1 MQCGRQLVSGQRRL
15 HCELGRLQVS
25 NFTYQDDVSVLPQE
39 GTKGGSEMEP
49 DLIFHIRTWFMPGR

>member
-1 MQCGRQLVSGQRRL
+1 MSGQRRL